1 MGNLGKTLS
10 FAFVLVFLMSLVI
23 LQPVTVKAQT
33 KTIIVPD
40 DYQTIQ
46 AAIDYASPGD
56 TVFVKKGTYYTDLGG
71 LYINK
76 AISLVGENTQTT
88 IITNNFP
95 HSFWNRYVIC
105 VGFCNVSISGFSIT
119 SNYDSNLVGIAI
131 IMESESQPSSCKI
144 MNNNIIG
151 NQIGILKS
159 NPQSSLIST
168 QSSFDL
174 ISKNNITKN
183 GSAMD
188 FDSTNSTISENS
200 VIDNSFG
207 ISVNWCSNVTIVG
220 NIITNNT
227 KGGLELGSW
236 GPFFVFGNILT
247 DSINGSGISFSD
259 CSNSTVYGNNIVR
272 NKIGITLRNYELYN
286 FSNGFGV
293 GNRLYN
299 NNLINGQNVVIEKMY
314 SDYGLDE
321 GVIGNGTDEVAWD
334 NGTVGNYWSDYNGN
348 GTYIIDENNIDHHP
362 LTQQVDVNL
371 IALTPTPSN
380 SGGNLIQQS
389 TNLIIVIVILLVAVT
404 FSVLLYRKH
413 RKPTNMSK

>member
-10 FAFVLVFLMSLVI
+10 FIFVFVFLMSVVI
-23 LQPVTVKAQT
+23 LPPVTVRAQS
-33 KTIIVPD
+33 KTIVVPD
-40 DYQTIQ
+40 NYPTIQ
-46 AAIDYASPGD
+46 AAIGNASAGD

-76 AISLVGENTQTT
+76 AISLVGENSQTT
-88 IITNNFP
+88 IIINNFP
-95 HSFWNRYVIC
+95 HSFWNRCVIR
-105 VGFCNVSISGFSIT
+105 VGFSNVSISGFSIT

-144 MNNNIIG
+144 INNNIIG

-159 NPQSSLIST
+159 NPQSSIIST

-183 GSAMD
+183 DSAMD

-200 VIDNSFG
+200 IIDNSFG

-220 NIITNNT
+220 NIITNNA
-227 KGGLELGSW
+227 KGGLALGSW
-236 GPFFVFGNILT
+236 GPFFVFGNNLT

-299 NNLINGQNVVIEKMY
+299 NNVINGQNVVLEKMY
-314 SDYGLDE
+314 SDYVLDE

-334 NGTVGNYWSDYNGN
+334 NGTVGNYWSDYNCN
-348 GTYIIDENNIDHHP
+348 GSYAIDKNNVDHYP
-362 LTQQVDVNL
+362 LTQQVVVTTT
-371 IALTPTPSN
+371 TPTPTVPELSWLVIVPLLF
-380 SGGNLIQQS
+380 SLLFVAVMLRHRKT
-389 TNLIIVIVILLVAVT
+389 TNLT
-404 FSVLLYRKH
+404 R
-413 RKPTNMSK
+413 